1 MNWNTLTKAI
11 LMGTDQ
17 TVVPEALRSET
28 AWQEAPED
36 ATEAQR
42 LLRVLAYQRQM
53 VRVAREFPAV
63 SEVQLQEPPQIADG
77 EVRPV
82 VAPHRLFERLFYGAF
97 QEVIPEALRWLGH
110 YGVHMPTEFLPEAL
124 HWADQHPGHLTDLE
138 AVLLPR
144 ARWLIDQ
151 HPQWRE
157 AVGTPRADQWLHGNP
172 DQRYR
177 YLRHLHD
184 HDPEEALATLR
195 QSWKGERSED
205 KGRFLTILSQNPKS
219 ADIPFLEEC
228 LQSGSDTIRQLAGR
242 GLSRLPDHEYRH
254 RVFAEANKCL
264 TKVDGEGYRIDLP
277 AQPDAAWE
285 ALGIYQARS
294 GKRWTRSA
302 KQQVANHLWSLV
314 PPTFWE
320 ATLSLDTNGLLR
332 FANRSELIGA
342 EALAEAAL
350 LHRDINYLLTLLEGW
365 IYAGAGDMD
374 TRLSDFHRKKIV
386 HALPVK
392 ELDKL
397 LVEAMA
403 YVPGGSRGLRQKI
416 TACLVD
422 RPFSW
427 SAALTVEYIQV
438 FINPVF
444 AGSFDILDL
453 RSIGEDLERVCLHGH
468 PEQYPNLRATL
479 FRAQSGYK
487 EWDQQVDQWLKQLHF
502 RKEMIGYIEK
512 EYRTPIKCDDR

>member
-1 MNWNTLTKAI
+1 MNWNTLTKAL

-17 TVVPEALRSET
+17 AIVPDAVRTNTIWEG
-28 AWQEAPED
+28 APED
-36 ATEAQR
+36 ATEADR
-42 LLRVLAYQRQM
+42 LLRVLTYQRQM

-63 SEVQLQEPPQIADG
+63 TDVHIQEPPQAPEGD
-77 EVRPV
+77 VQLV
-82 VAPHRLFERLFYGAF
+82 VAPHRLLERLFYGTL
-97 QEVIPEALRWLGH
+97 QNVLPEALHWLRH
-110 YGVHMPTEFLPEAL
+110 YEVHVPTEFLPESL
-124 HWADQHPGHLTDLE
+124 DWAEQHPGYQEELN

-157 AVGTPRADQWLHGNP
+157 TMGTPRDEHWLHGNP

-177 YLRHLHD
+177 YLQHLHD
-184 HDPEEALATLR
+184 QDPEEALTRLR
-195 QSWKGERSED
+195 QTWKGERPTD
-205 KGRFLTILSQNPKS
+205 KSRFLSILAQDPRS
-219 ADIPFLEEC
+219 ADVPFLEEC

-242 GLSRLPDHEYRH
+242 GLSRMPDHEYRH
-254 RVFAEANKCL
+254 QIFAEAKKCL
-264 TKVDGEGYRIDLP
+264 AKGDGEGYQISLP
-277 AQPDAAWE
+277 AQPDPAWG
-285 ALGIYQARS
+285 ALGIYQSHS

-320 ATLSLDTNGLLR
+320 SILNLDANGLLR
-332 FANRSELIGA
+332 FVNRSDLIGA

-350 LHRDINYLLTLLEGW
+350 LHCDSNYLVALLEGW

-397 LVEAMA
+397 LVEALT

-416 TACLVD
+416 TTCLD
-422 RPFSW
+422 GRPYSW
-427 SAALTVEYIQV
+427 SAALTAEYIQL

-453 RSIGEDLERVCLHGH
+453 RSVGEDLERVCLHGH
-468 PEQYPNLRATL
+468 PEQYPHLRATL

-487 EWDQQVDQWLKQLHF
+487 EWDQQVDQWLKLLHF
-502 RKEMIGYIEK
+502 RKEMIGFMEK
-512 EYRTPIKCDDR
+512 EYKTPVKPDDQ